1 MATRRMRIKAT
12 INVPRGG
19 VKIEAPENP
28 TPTPAPPATSIVE
41 SSIPSSP
48 APVSSPAPIS
58 NQESSLDIPVFTEG
72 GGGGGGPI
80 ANAPPTS
87 VVASTP
93 NRIQSS
99 PSPTKSLSSAP
110 WQSQQHQQRPPPSK
124 SPALPPSGTILRRS
138 PSPALSRLTNS
149 PGPPIIHGGPSSP
162 VPSYSSPQSPIK
174 FFSRTPVV
182 ILPTTNVQRT
192 IFPGDPLSY
201 PLSPSPVIS
210 GSADPSLKSSV
221 PMSVFRPPPSPSI
234 HHDFYSV
241 KSPPGSSISS
251 GGGAITI
258 SRPSPA
264 QSPVYGGISRP
275 PSNSSANF
283 LFHHLNSNS
292 NSADSHEVAALM
304 GGNSANLLSPSTSSS
319 GPTLYPPSPEKRP
332 HSSSSRGSE
341 NLYPGGGGQGAF
353 SAVSSNV
360 NPSPTFAKTMFENPE
375 NLKKRSNELRKKES
389 ALPNPTKFAA
399 ARKEF
404 FDKLQNGQ
412 TPERSKL
419 TMLHYTFYNPP

>member
-19 VKIEAPENP
+19 VKIEAQENP
-28 TPTPAPPATSIVE
+28 TPNPPVTSTVE
-41 SSIPSSP
+41 PCVPSSP
-48 APVSSPAPIS
+48 AAVSSPRPLSSPAPNC
-58 NQESSLDIPVFTEG
+58 NQEPSLDVPVFSEG
-72 GGGGGGPI
+72 GGG
-80 ANAPPTS
+80 S
-87 VVASTP
+87 VPVASTP
-93 NRIQSS
+93 STRIPPS
-99 PSPTKSLSSAP
+99 PSPTKSISPAP
-110 WQSQQHQQRPPPSK
+110 WQSQQLQQRPSPSK

-149 PGPPIIHGGPSSP
+149 PGPPMIHGGPSSP
-162 VPSYSSPQSPIK
+162 VPSYSSPLSPIK

-182 ILPTTNVQRT
+182 LLPTANVQRT
-192 IFPGDPLSY
+192 IFSGDPSSY
-201 PLSPSPVIS
+201 PLPPSPGIS
-210 GSADPSLKSSV
+210 GSADGSLKSPV
-221 PMSVFRPPPSPSI
+221 PMSVFRPPPSPSPSS
-234 HHDFYSV
+234 HHDFHSV
-241 KSPPGSSISS
+241 KSPPTPSGSS
-251 GGGAITI
+251 GGAISM

-304 GGNSANLLSPSTSSS
+304 GGNSANLLSPSTTSSS

-341 NLYPGGGGQGAF
+341 NLYPGGGSQGAF

-360 NPSPTFAKTMFENPE
+360 NPSPTFAKTVFENPE

-389 ALPNPTKFAA
+389 ALPNPTKFAT